1 MAGQRQVLH
10 DLRAPRLAQQR
21 AQGHSGAQLA
31 TGSWG
36 ALLLAFWLVQKRSF
50 FMLRN
55 GSSLPDSCY
64 WLKYAAR
71 TAAAYLTAAIGQDV
85 LWWRQLAQLSVN
97 FGGKLRTIGQDCL
110 QLAIGR

>member
-36 ALLLAFWLVQKRSF
+36 ALLLALWLAEKKILF
-50 FMLRN
+50 INYYF
-55 GSSLPDSCY
+55 
-64 WLKYAAR
+64 
-71 TAAAYLTAAIGQDV
+71 
-85 LWWRQLAQLSVN
+85 
-97 FGGKLRTIGQDCL
+97 
-110 QLAIGR
+110 

>member
-36 ALLLAFWLVQKRSF
+36 ALLLALWLAQKKILF
-50 FMLRN
+50 INYYFLRI
-55 GSSLPDSCY
+55 CC
-64 WLKYAAR
+64 A
-71 TAAAYLTAAIGQDV
+71 TAAAYLTAAISQNV
-85 LWWRQLAQLSVN
+85 MWWRQLAQLSVN
-97 FGGKLRTIGQDCL
+97 FGGKLWTIGQDCL